1 LGPIAL
7 FDKSFLQSL
16 RLDEAVWF
24 DNYFITNV
32 CPLFYIETLA
42 DLEKRGGKGRAAAEE
57 VRIIADKFPQMS
69 SVPCAYHSDLC
80 LASLLGY
87 DVAMTGQIPLAQAK
101 LVMHEGKPSA
111 IAEEASVAAAFLR
124 WQEGRYLEVEQLFA
138 KFWRKTLAELNL
150 GETASLYR
158 SFGIDPKS
166 CNSLEQAKALAQTL
180 TTSTASPPLQIELTL
195 SLLDIDPEYRAP
207 VIERWNESQSLS
219 LQAFSPHA
227 AFVLSVMIFF
237 NIALAAGLIS
247 TKRPSNLVDIA
258 YLFYLP
264 FCMVFIS
271 SDRLHQIVAPLFL
284 RENQEFVWGIDLKRA
299 LGEIDSHFSSLP
311 DIEKEK
317 GLVAFAINPPIG
329 IGQLVT
335 QLWDRHLPGWREPKK
350 PSPQSDD
357 RFKRIIEKVKEF
369 EQAEP
374 AKIDPK
380 RFRVKDVE
388 SVTLKRRVSKRRG
401 SWYQIPK
408 GAGED

>member
-180 TTSTASPPLQIELTL
+180 TTSTASPHLQIELTL

>member
-1 LGPIAL
+1 
-7 FDKSFLQSL
+7 
-16 RLDEAVWF
+16 
-24 DNYFITNV
+24 
-32 CPLFYIETLA
+32 
-42 DLEKRGGKGRAAAEE
+42 
-57 VRIIADKFPQMS
+57 
-69 SVPCAYHSDLC
+69 
-80 LASLLGY
+80 
-87 DVAMTGQIPLAQAK
+87 
-101 LVMHEGKPSA
+101 
-111 IAEEASVAAAFLR
+111 
-124 WQEGRYLEVEQLFA
+124 
-138 KFWRKTLAELNL
+138 
-150 GETASLYR
+150 LYR

-180 TTSTASPPLQIELTL
+180 TTSTASPHLQIELTL